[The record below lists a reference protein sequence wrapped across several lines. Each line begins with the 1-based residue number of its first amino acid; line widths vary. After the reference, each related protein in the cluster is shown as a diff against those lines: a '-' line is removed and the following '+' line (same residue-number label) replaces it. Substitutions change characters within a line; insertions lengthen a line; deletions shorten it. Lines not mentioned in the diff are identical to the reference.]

1 MIRWVVSLLALP
13 GAAVA
18 CDAEGQR
25 MDSQTPNAPEVY
37 VDVRE
42 IPLAQPFSILI
53 SVCTEATVHEVRVDA
68 IMPAHQHGLNYLP
81 EVSALDEGMFR
92 VDDLLFHMP
101 GQWKLQAD
109 VDFSRRSVSYT
120 SEITLK

>member
-1 MIRWVVSLLALP
+1 
-13 GAAVA
+13 
-18 CDAEGQR
+18 